1 MIKWKLINLQIDQ
14 NRLVDE
20 VYRSRGVENY
30 LELFNLDEKSFNDP
44 YLFRDMSKTVD
55 RIMKAIKDNERILIY
70 GDYDVDGIT
79 STYILYQTIKN
90 LGGNVHYDIPNR
102 FIDGYGLS
110 TSKAYDIINE
120 GYDVVITVDNGI
132 KSIKQASIFK
142 ENNVVFI
149 ITDHHLMEDELP
161 DAFSIIHTE
170 LSSYPF
176 KPLAGVGVAFKF
188 IQALIGEDS
197 FEYLDIVALG
207 TVADMMPLIDEN
219 RAIVNLGLKRMAN
232 SENLG
237 LSSLISFLDIKR
249 PSVADIQFKIAPR
262 INACGRMKSAK
273 LAVELFASSEKRDS
287 LRLISEIE
295 ENNNRRKK
303 LTKTLYDEAL
313 LLADRDKPCIIIH
326 SPKMHE
332 GVIGIVAARLSNE
345 FSKVSVVLKE
355 EEYTY
360 KGSIRSYDAV
370 DVINILNQLDD
381 LLIRHGGHTNA
392 AGLEFKKEHLNEFK
406 RRFYELIPI
415 ASRDDITL
423 VEGNINVYTLDIK
436 QVMNLDLYDLKDSL
450 FMFKDIMV
458 NGKYL
463 IAGAHS
469 KIIINKKCEAIFF
482 NNKTLHSKIYH
493 GANITLIGR
502 LDINT
507 FRGLSKIQ
515 IIIEDFELNN

>member
-1 MIKWKLINLQIDQ
+1 MNKWKIKNPHLDQ
-14 NRLVDE
+14 SKLVEE

-30 LELFNLDEKSFNDP
+30 LELFSLDEKLFSDP

-55 RIMKAIKDNERILIY
+55 RIMNAIKSKESILIY

-79 STYILYQTIKN
+79 STYILYKAIKN
-90 LGGNVHYDIPNR
+90 LGGNVNYDIPNR

-120 GYDVVITVDNGI
+120 GYELVITVDNGI
-132 KSIKQASIFK
+132 KSIKEASIFK
-142 ENNVVFI
+142 ENNVTFI

-170 LSSYPF
+170 LSDYPF
-176 KPLAGVGVAFKF
+176 KPLAGVGVAFKI
-188 IQALIGEDS
+188 IQALIGDDS

-219 RAIVNLGLKRMAN
+219 RAIVNLGLKKMAD
-232 SENLG
+232 SDNLG
-237 LSSLISFLDIKR
+237 LAALISFLEIER

-273 LAVELFASSEKRDS
+273 LAVRLFESTDKNDS

-295 ENNNRRKK
+295 ENNNKRKK

-313 LLADRDKPCIIIH
+313 SLIESEHPSIIIH

-332 GVIGIVAARLSNE
+332 GVIGIVASRLANE

-360 KGSIRSYDAV
+360 KGSIRSYDGV
-370 DVINILNQLDD
+370 DVIYILNELED
-381 LLIRHGGHTNA
+381 LLIRHGGHANA
-392 AGLEFKKEHLNEFK
+392 AGLEFKKEYLEEFK
-406 RRFYELIPI
+406 RRFNDLIPK
-415 ASRDDITL
+415 ASRSDVTL
-423 VEGNINVYTLDIK
+423 VEGAIDIYNLDIS
-436 QVMNLDLYDLKDSL
+436 QVSDLDRYDLKDCL
-450 FMFKDIMV
+450 FLFDNIRL

-463 IAGAHS
+463 IAGLHS
-469 KIIINKKCEAIFF
+469 KLIINNDCEAIFF
-482 NNKTLHSKIYH
+482 NNKNLYSKVI
-493 GANITLIGR
+493 GRSNITLVGR
-502 LDINT
+502 LDINN
-507 FRGLSKIQ
+507 FRGKSKIQ
-515 IIIEDFELNN
+515 IIIEDFDIN